1 MSVGSLLPL
10 PPPSQQP
17 PSSLALEVATTLTPP
32 CSLLL
37 PRLPWPWPRQAL
49 GPREHIPKERNFPQ
63 MLEAW
68 PRSPSVTIKSFGPTS
83 WKGSAQLSLGPLQ
96 PPGSPPIKVHL
107 EQEGADQGNARV

>member
-1 MSVGSLLPL
+1 
-10 PPPSQQP
+10 
-17 PSSLALEVATTLTPP
+17 
-32 CSLLL
+32 
-37 PRLPWPWPRQAL
+37 
-49 GPREHIPKERNFPQ
+49 